1 MISWN
6 PPTQSNFKSMTDLA
20 PEIGENVPSELG
32 FSNTT
37 PRPLVAGMQKV
48 TPTRGH
54 PLARC
59 TESFAPIASPRATR
73 STSERVDFQ
82 IKICRLLRTGSRYR
96 KALGMEGKLSF
107 GSMSGVNFGGIGRS
121 SRAGR
126 GTKGKS
132 GTGGKS
138 SVEAR
143 LFDHHSETP
152 GGRNF
157 KNETKSGPFLG
168 KMQ

>member
-1 MISWN
+1 
-6 PPTQSNFKSMTDLA
+6 
-20 PEIGENVPSELG
+20 
-32 FSNTT
+32 
-37 PRPLVAGMQKV
+37 
-48 TPTRGH
+48 
-54 PLARC
+54 
-59 TESFAPIASPRATR
+59 
-73 STSERVDFQ
+73 
-82 IKICRLLRTGSRYR
+82 
-96 KALGMEGKLSF
+96 MEGKLSF

-143 LFDHHSETP
+143 LFDHHSETDQR
-152 GGRNF
+152 RNL
-157 KNETKSGPFLG
+157 KNETKWKPFLG

>member
-6 PPTQSNFKSMTDLA
+6 PPTQSNFNQLLTWLRKLA
-20 PEIGENVPSELG
+20 KMFRRSSVFRTLLRDPSSQGL
-32 FSNTT
+32 
-37 PRPLVAGMQKV
+37 QKV

-59 TESFAPIASPRATR
+59 TESFAPIASPGATR
-73 STSERVDFQ
+73 STSERVNFQ

-96 KALGMEGKLSF
+96 NALGMKRKLSHGF
-107 GSMSGVNFGGIGRS
+107 ISSVNFGGIGRS

-132 GTGGKS
+132 RTGGKS
-138 SVEAR
+138 SVEAP

>member
-1 MISWN
+1 
-6 PPTQSNFKSMTDLA
+6 
-20 PEIGENVPSELG
+20 
-32 FSNTT
+32 
-37 PRPLVAGMQKV
+37 
-48 TPTRGH
+48 
-54 PLARC
+54 
-59 TESFAPIASPRATR
+59 
-73 STSERVDFQ
+73 
-82 IKICRLLRTGSRYR
+82 
-96 KALGMEGKLSF
+96 MEGKLWF